1 MTRFYLSTNS
11 SVDAGDVLLGSRPVP
26 ALAPGANDSGSVA
39 LVIPAQ
45 TAPGKYFIV
54 SAADAAGLITE
65 ALENN
70 NTKARSITITAP

>member
-1 MTRFYLSTNS
+1 VT
-11 SVDAGDVLLGSRPVP
+11 
-26 ALAPGANDSGSVA
+26 

-54 SAADAAGLITE
+54 SAADAAGLLAE

-70 NTKARSITITAP
+70 NSKARSITVTAP